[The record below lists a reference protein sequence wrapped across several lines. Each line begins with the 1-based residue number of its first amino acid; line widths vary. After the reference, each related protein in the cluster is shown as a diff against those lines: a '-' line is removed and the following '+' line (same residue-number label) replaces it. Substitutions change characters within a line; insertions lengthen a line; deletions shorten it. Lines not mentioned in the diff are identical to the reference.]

1 MKSRVLIPPVA
12 AGLLAAACASVDVDA
27 PLRDPGPAAAPVP
40 AASAPAPIPNYDWH
54 LNQHENEVSL
64 AYGVADSDDVRLSL
78 HCLAGARTVTLH
90 KDVEDG
96 APPVIHLES
105 GGETERFPAEGEE
118 SLLSGGVILTAQA
131 ETAHPVLQR
140 FRRLGWVAS
149 WVGERREPYAAHPGS
164 ETAVEGFFSA
174 CG

>member
-1 MKSRVLIPPVA
+1 MKFRVILPIA
-12 AGLLAAACASVDVDA
+12 TGLLAAACASTDMA
-27 PLRDPGPAAAPVP
+27 TPHDPGPAAPGVP
-40 AASAPAPIPNYDWH
+40 TASAPAPIPNYDWH
-54 LNQHENEVSL
+54 LNRHENEVSL

-78 HCLAGARTVTLH
+78 HCLAGVRTVTLH

-96 APPVIHLES
+96 APSVIHLES
-105 GGETERFPAEGEE
+105 GGETERFPAQGEE
-118 SLLSGGVILTAQA
+118 SLLTGGVILTAEA
-131 ETAHPVLQR
+131 DADHPVFQR